1 MKFET
6 EKELIEYLVE
16 ELKYNME
23 DVKQIL
29 NLE

>member
-6 EKELIEYLVE
+6 EDELIKYLVE
-16 ELKYNME
+16 ELKYNLE

-29 NLE
+29 HLE